1 MLLRD
6 TDNVDKSTAILEK
19 AMNAFTKR
27 EGSPI
32 KLLSF
37 TLQSSNSTILRLIHG
52 KSHNMEHYMV
62 LLSYYSRNLGWKQD
76 FSRVPEL
83 LEKALEEGNTLVIGV
98 KDKKVGKVVECADL
112 FWKE

>member
-6 TDNVDKSTAILEK
+6 IDSVNKSTTILEK
-19 AMNAFTKR
+19 LMNAFTKR
-27 EGSPI
+27 DGSPI

-37 TLQSSNSTILRLIHG
+37 TLRSSNSTILNLIHG

-62 LLSYYSRNLGWKQD
+62 LFSYYSRSLGWKED

-83 LEKALEEGNTLVIGV
+83 LEKALKEGNTLVIGV
-98 KDKKVGKVVECADL
+98 KDRKTGEVVECADL
-112 FWKE
+112 FGKE